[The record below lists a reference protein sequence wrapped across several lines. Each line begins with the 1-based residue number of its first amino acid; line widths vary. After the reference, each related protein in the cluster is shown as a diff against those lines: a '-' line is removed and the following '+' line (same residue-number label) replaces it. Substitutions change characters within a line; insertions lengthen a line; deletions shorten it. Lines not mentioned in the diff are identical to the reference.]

1 MTFEAFEQLSE
12 EQKLK
17 TLMTEGRVISE
28 KRDSKYQSFLYYLGS
43 FYVTVNFDI
52 VTDDLVSTEALRDID
67 GKDRVE
73 WKVLRMLP
81 ALKQVIKAHSNGLL

>member
-28 KRDSKYQSFLYYLGS
+28 KRDSEYQSFLYYLGS
-43 FYVTVNFDI
+43 FYVKVNFDI
-52 VTDDLVSTEALRDID
+52 ATDDLVSTEALRDID
-67 GKDRVE
+67 GKDRTE